1 MAAEPKSKSE
11 KAIKSHAPEVQDVR
25 PQSWADPG
33 TWSASTKWMPAYIA
47 VAAVAIALLYV
58 RFLRPSGLD
67 TSTFDDCIATFDYSF
82 RINAALSQ
90 AHEQATHSW
99 EIGYAHEAT
108 MQIFNPERSV
118 FGSDPFP
125 GGELPTLGLRLDEA
139 SLYAQPRI
147 RTHDKSLFDEESGAV
162 SDPAA
167 LGMAALMLGRRSW
180 NSKAYREAAERQK
193 DLLLRQ
199 APRYVNGAISHRW
212 ENAELWSDAPA
223 MFPPFLA
230 YYGVA
235 TNDTDLV
242 HEAVVQ
248 IGLHRD
254 VLRSDDGLW
263 KHIIGSPDDSD
274 EGYWSS
280 GNAWT
285 SYGMT
290 RLRATISAWSHN
302 NATLADDQRKLDS
315 WIKELLDAVI
325 SSDDHESGL
334 LRNYLQDKDYDGET
348 SGTSLLAATT
358 YRMAILNPEVFGQR
372 KYLDWANAKRHAV
385 VSRVDED
392 GIASPAANPLD
403 HKSKVPVDIS
413 PEGQNS
419 LLLLGAAWRDCVC
432 NGLCMEMYVEEHGL
446 TSQSELTPKTVAG
459 PAWKELWQR
468 VHKYFQPM

>member
-1 MAAEPKSKSE
+1 MADDTNSKSE
-11 KAIKSHAPEVQDVR
+11 KSIKSQAPEHQNVR

-33 TWSASTKWMPAYIA
+33 TWSPSTRWMPAYIA
-47 VAAVAIALLYV
+47 VAAFAIALLYTRYLQV
-58 RFLRPSGLD
+58 PGLD
-67 TSTFDDCIATFDYSF
+67 ISTFEDCVATFNYSF

-139 SLYAQPRI
+139 SLYAQPKI
-147 RTHDKSLFDEESGAV
+147 RTHDKSLFDEENGAV

-167 LGMAALMLGRRSW
+167 LGIAALMLGRRSW
-180 NSKAYREAAERQK
+180 NSRAYREAAERQK
-193 DLLLRQ
+193 DLLLRV

-235 TNDTDLV
+235 TNDTELV

-254 VLRSDDGLW
+254 VLRSENGLW
-263 KHIIGSPDDSD
+263 KHIVGSPEDSD

-285 SYGMT
+285 SYGMA
-290 RLRATISAWSHN
+290 RVRATISAWSHN
-302 NATLADDQRKLDS
+302 NATLADDQSKLDS
-315 WIKELLDAVI
+315 WIEEHLDAVI

-334 LRNYLQDKDYDGET
+334 LRNYLQDKDYNGET
-348 SGTSLLAATT
+348 SGTSLLAANT
-358 YRMAILNPEVFGQR
+358 YRMAILNAEVFGQR

-403 HKSKVPVDIS
+403 HKSEVPVQIS

-432 NGLCMEMYVEEHGL
+432 NGLCMETYVEEHGL
-446 TSQSELTPKTVAG
+446 ASQSESTPKTVTGSAL
-459 PAWKELWQR
+459 KELWQR
-468 VHKYFQPM
+468 IQKYFQLM